1 MRGIL
6 LLNGEPFLE
15 EIDDCG
21 ALVVCCDGAYKWAKG
36 RLRIDMNV
44 GDFDSL
50 DEVPCPPPAEIYP
63 AEKNFTDGEIA
74 LEKLL
79 KSGADEIEI
88 YGGGGGRDDHFFG
101 NLHLLY
107 SAHKHGAKCKMITAK
122 SVIFAAEGRIA
133 LGEYAGS
140 TISVLPFGAALHIM
154 ESTGLKYS
162 YPEKLSYGECRGI
175 SNIVESRSAFLSV
188 KGVALVIIN
197 RGEV

>member
-50 DEVPCPPPAEIYP
+50 DEVPCPPPTEIYP

-79 KSGADEIEI
+79 QSGADEIEI

-107 SAHKHGAKCKMITAK
+107 SAHKRGAKCKMITAK
-122 SVIFAAEGRIA
+122 SVIFAAEGRIS
-133 LGEYAGS
+133 LGVYAGR
-140 TISVLPFGAALHIM
+140 TISVLPLGAALHIM